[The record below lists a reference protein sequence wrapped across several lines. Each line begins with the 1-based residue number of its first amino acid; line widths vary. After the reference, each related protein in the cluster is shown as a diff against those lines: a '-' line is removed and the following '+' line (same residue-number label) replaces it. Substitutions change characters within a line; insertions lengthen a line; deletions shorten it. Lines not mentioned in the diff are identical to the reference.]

1 MKKYYFPL
9 VVVLNIIFTNVYS
22 QNYQI
27 GDIGPAGGIVFYDQG
42 SIINGWRYL
51 EVCPTDNNT
60 NSSSWGC
67 YCVSFPSLQS
77 GIGTGVQNSNTV
89 ISSGC
94 AGLAFTYC
102 DTLSFGG
109 YSDWF
114 LPSKDELQLIR
125 DNIYTQDPSSFTS
138 NVYYWSS
145 TPALYG
151 SCGIDGGAYALTFN
165 SNVFSQEYR
174 PGIQNQG
181 LIRAIRSFSGITG
194 LNENNVEIILSPNPN
209 NGQFTIN
216 VGTSLIG
223 KSYNLITTD
232 GKIIQQDFVP
242 SEKFEINIQN
252 QISTGVY
259 FLEIGNNIKRIV
271 INDK

>member
-60 NSSSWGC
+60 NSSIWGC

-94 AGLAFTYC
+94 AGLAFIYC

-181 LIRAIRSFSGITG
+181 LIRAIRSFSGVAG
-194 LNENNVEIILSPNPN
+194 LNENNVEIILSPNPTSEN
-209 NGQFTIN
+209 ITFVSDGSYSGQTYEVYEINGQLIMSGEISSTQQTIN
-216 VGTSLIG
+216 IS
-223 KSYNLITTD
+223 
-232 GKIIQQDFVP
+232 
-242 SEKFEINIQN
+242 N
-252 QISTGVY
+252 QPTGVY
-259 FLEIGNNIKRIV
+259 MLRVKDKVFKIV
-271 INDK
+271 KN